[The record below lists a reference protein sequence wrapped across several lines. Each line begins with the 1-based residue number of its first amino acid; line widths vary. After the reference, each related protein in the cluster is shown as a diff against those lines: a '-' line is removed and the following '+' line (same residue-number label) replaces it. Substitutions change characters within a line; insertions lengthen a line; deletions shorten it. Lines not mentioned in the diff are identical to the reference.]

1 MEFSIRQ
8 YSLMVSSGIE
18 LDSKT
23 EPWETSYKQSVF
35 DLIASIIAVTSINY
49 CSHRHA
55 FGRVHE
61 SIKKYCC
68 TCTQFLKHSSILLKG
83 SHQVLHHQNI
93 LHNQNSLILCNVV
106 DFA

>member
-35 DLIASIIAVTSINY
+35 NQIASIIAVSLINY
-49 CSHRHA
+49 SSHRHA
-55 FGRVHE
+55 FEFVHE
-61 SIKKYCC
+61 SIKKYCY
-68 TCTQFLKHSSILLKG
+68 THT
-83 SHQVLHHQNI
+83 
-93 LHNQNSLILCNVV
+93 
-106 DFA
+106 